1 MTTPECIEFSPME
14 NSVDDTICA
23 IATPVGEGGIG
34 IVRVSGAHAVDV
46 VAHVVRPR
54 NRQSLQQLESH
65 RLYLSDVLY
74 QESPSPPSSPLGS
87 PLPPESPLP
96 PGESLPRTRSG
107 GQGEGPA
114 SLSPRDREKGEG
126 PDQGEGSS
134 PLSPRERER
143 VRGRA
148 RVRGKGEGQA
158 SAIDEALVVIMRKP
172 HSYTGEDVVEIQTHG
187 GAWILQATCHGLIRH
202 GARLAQPGEFTK
214 RAFLNGRLDLTQ
226 AEAVLDT
233 IQATTS
239 RSLEAAQSLLRGSL
253 STEINTLRERLIR
266 VLAHV
271 EAGMDFAEEDI
282 TFIQAAEAQRALT
295 DTQRVV
301 EQLIASYEE
310 GRIIREGIKVAII
323 GRPNVGKSS
332 LLNALLKL
340 DRAIVS
346 DRPGT
351 TRDVIDESL
360 NVRGIPLRLLDT
372 AGLRPTRDTIEGEGI
387 RRTEDA
393 IAEADVLLI
402 VMDGAEGV
410 TNEDRAVFHMYG
422 SQRHVLVMNKMDL
435 PESRWFDGRKL
446 FSPLPPESPLHQEES
461 HGEGSFPLT
470 LGEGQGEGLD
480 QAQGEGPAS
489 LSPQNPLSPRER
501 ERVRGRTRVRGKGE
515 GPGFVKVSAKTGE
528 GLDHLTAA
536 IQSVCL
542 KEGLEATPSVL
553 VTRLRH
559 KASLEQAHRSIEE
572 AVHSLERKESGE
584 CVALDIRAAL
594 DALGEITGA
603 VSTEDILDRIFQDF
617 CIGK

>member
-1 MTTPECIEFSPME
+1 ME

-34 IVRVSGAHAVDV
+34 IIRVSGAQAVEV
-46 VAHVVRPR
+46 AAHVVRPR
-54 NRQSLQQLESH
+54 NRQPLHQLESH

-74 QESPSPPSSPLGS
+74 
-87 PLPPESPLP
+87 PESPLRQ
-96 PGESLPRTRSG
+96 GGSLPRTRSG
-107 GQGEGPA
+107 GKAEGP
-114 SLSPRDREKGEG
+114 S
-126 PDQGEGSS
+126 Q
-134 PLSPRERER
+134 
-143 VRGRA
+143 
-148 RVRGKGEGQA
+148 GEGQA
-158 SAIDEALVVIMRKP
+158 SAIDEALVVVMRKP
-172 HSYTGEDVVEIQTHG
+172 RSYTGEDVVEIQTHG

-239 RSLEAAQSLLRGSL
+239 RSLQAAQSLLRGSL
-253 STEINTLRERLIR
+253 SKEIETFRERLIR

-282 TFIQAAEAQRALT
+282 TFIQAAEVQQALT
-295 DTQRVV
+295 DTQRAV
-301 EQLIASYEE
+301 ERLITSYEE

-346 DRPGT
+346 DQPGT

-360 NVRGIPLRLLDT
+360 NIRGIPLRLLDT
-372 AGLRPTRDTIEGEGI
+372 AGLRRTQDTIEGEGI

-393 IAEADVLLI
+393 IAEADVLLL
-402 VMDGAEGV
+402 VLDGSVGV
-410 TNEDRAVFHMYG
+410 TDEDRDVFGTYC
-422 SQRHVLVMNKMDL
+422 SRKYLLVMNKMDL
-435 PESRWFDGRKL
+435 PESRSFDARSL
-446 FSPLPPESPLHQEES
+446 PLPP
-461 HGEGSFPLT
+461 GEG
-470 LGEGQGEGLD
+470 
-480 QAQGEGPAS
+480 
-489 LSPQNPLSPRER
+489 R
-501 ERVRGRTRVRGKGE
+501 GE
-515 GPGFVKVSAKTGE
+515 GPGEGPSQSEGKGTAFVKVSAKTGE
-528 GLDHLTAA
+528 GLDHLTEV

-542 KEGLEATPSVL
+542 KEGLEAAPSVL

-559 KASLEQAHRSIEE
+559 KASLEQTHRSIEE
-572 AVHSLERKESGE
+572 AMHSLERRESGE

>member
-1 MTTPECIEFSPME
+1 ME
-14 NSVDDTICA
+14 HSVHDTICA

-34 IVRVSGAHAVDV
+34 IVRISGAHAVDIA
-46 VAHVVRPR
+46 AHVVCPR
-54 NRQSLQQLESH
+54 NKQPLQQLESH

-74 QESPSPPSSPLGS
+74 
-87 PLPPESPLP
+87 PESPLKP
-96 PGESLPRTRSG
+96 PLPLGEGRGEGP

-114 SLSPRDREKGEG
+114 SLP
-126 PDQGEGSS
+126 PQN

-143 VRGRA
+143 ER
-148 RVRGKGEGQA
+148 GQA
-158 SAIDEALVVIMRKP
+158 EDHAQAIDEALVVIMRKP
-172 HSYTGEDVVEIQTHG
+172 RSYTGEDVVEIQTHG
-187 GAWILQATCHGLIRH
+187 GAWILQATCHGLIQH

-239 RSLEAAQSLLRGSL
+239 RSLDAAQSLLRGSL
-253 STEINTLRERLIR
+253 SKEVDALRERLIR

-282 TFIQAAEAQRALT
+282 TFIQAAEVQQALT
-295 DTQRVV
+295 DTQQAV
-301 EQLIASYEE
+301 ERLIKSYEE
-310 GRIIREGIKVAII
+310 GRLIREGIKVAII

-346 DRPGT
+346 DQPGT

-372 AGLRPTRDTIEGEGI
+372 AGLRQTQDTIEGEGI

-393 IAEADVLLI
+393 IAEADVLLL
-402 VMDGAEGV
+402 VLDGAEGV
-410 TNEDRAVFHMYG
+410 TDEDRAVFETYG
-422 SQRHVLVMNKMDL
+422 SRRHLLVMNKMDL
-435 PESRWFDGRKL
+435 PESRSFDAGFLK
-446 FSPLPPESPLHQEES
+446 SPLP
-461 HGEGSFPLT
+461 
-470 LGEGQGEGLD
+470 LGEGQGEGPD
-480 QAQGEGPAS
+480 P
-489 LSPQNPLSPRER
+489 LSPQNPLSSRER
-501 ERVRGRTRVRGKGE
+501 ARVRGPGKSPSQGKE
-515 GPGFVKVSAKTGE
+515 EAPRLVKVSAKTGQ
-528 GLDHLTAA
+528 GLDHLTSL

-542 KEGLEATPSVL
+542 REGLEATPSVL

-572 AVHSLERKESGE
+572 AMRSLERKESGE

>member
-1 MTTPECIEFSPME
+1 MDTPL
-14 NSVDDTICA
+14 DDTICA

-34 IVRVSGAHAVDV
+34 IVRISGPHAVEIA
-46 VAHVVRPR
+46 AHVVRPR
-54 NRQSLQQLESH
+54 NQKPLQQLESH

-74 QESPSPPSSPLGS
+74 PADSVGPP
-87 PLPPESPLP
+87 
-96 PGESLPRTRSG
+96 
-107 GQGEGPA
+107 
-114 SLSPRDREKGEG
+114 SLSPRWE
-126 PDQGEGSS
+126 
-134 PLSPRERER
+134 
-143 VRGRA
+143 RA
-148 RVRGKGEGQA
+148 RVRGKDEAQVP
-158 SAIDEALVVIMRKP
+158 AIDEALVVIMRKP
-172 HSYTGEDVVEIQTHG
+172 QSYTGEDVVEIQTHG

-214 RAFLNGRLDLTQ
+214 RAFLNGRLDLAQ

-239 RSLEAAQSLLRGSL
+239 RSLQAAQSLLRGSL
-253 STEINTLRERLIR
+253 SKEVDALRERLIR

-271 EAGMDFAEEDI
+271 EAGMDFADEDI
-282 TFIQAAEAQRALT
+282 TFIQAAEVQQALT
-295 DTQRVV
+295 DTQRAV

-310 GRIIREGIKVAII
+310 GRLIREGIKVAII

-346 DRPGT
+346 DQPGT
-351 TRDVIDESL
+351 TRDVIDESM

-372 AGLRPTRDTIEGEGI
+372 AGLRQTQDSIEGEGI

-393 IAEADVLLI
+393 IAEADVLLL
-402 VMDGAEGV
+402 VLDGADGI
-410 TNEDRAVFHMYG
+410 TDEDRAVFETYG
-422 SQRHVLVMNKMDL
+422 FRRHLLVMNKMDL
-435 PESRWFDGRKL
+435 PESQA
-446 FSPLPPESPLHQEES
+446 FSPLP
-461 HGEGSFPLT
+461 
-470 LGEGQGEGLD
+470 LGEG
-480 QAQGEGPAS
+480 QGEGPAS
-489 LSPQNPLSPRER
+489 LSPQNPLSPSWER
-501 ERVRGRTRVRGKGE
+501 ARVRGKRGE
-515 GPGFVKVSAKTGE
+515 GPSQVASEGPEFVKVSAKTGE
-528 GLDHLTAA
+528 GLDHLTTV

-559 KASLEQAHRSIEE
+559 KASLDQAHSSLQE
-572 AVHSLERKESGE
+572 ALRSLERKESGE

>member
-1 MTTPECIEFSPME
+1 ME

-34 IVRVSGAHAVDV
+34 IVRISGAHAIDIA
-46 VAHVVRPR
+46 AHVVRPR
-54 NRQSLQQLESH
+54 NQQPLQRLESH

-74 QESPSPPSSPLGS
+74 PESS
-87 PLPPESPLP
+87 LPPRES
-96 PGESLPRTRSG
+96 
-107 GQGEGPA
+107 QGEGPA
-114 SLSPRDREKGEG
+114 SLSP
-126 PDQGEGSS
+126 
-134 PLSPRERER
+134 PRE
-143 VRGRA
+143 RA
-148 RVRGKGEGQA
+148 RVRGKAESQA
-158 SAIDEALVVIMRKP
+158 SPIDEALVVIMRKP
-172 HSYTGEDVVEIQTHG
+172 RSYTGEDVVEIQTHG

-239 RSLEAAQSLLRGSL
+239 RSLQAAQSLLRGSL
-253 STEINTLRERLIR
+253 SKEVDALRERLIR

-282 TFIQAAEAQRALT
+282 TFIQAAEVQQALT

-310 GRIIREGIKVAII
+310 GRLIREGIKVAII

-346 DRPGT
+346 DQPGT

-372 AGLRPTRDTIEGEGI
+372 AGLRQTQDTVEGEGI

-393 IAEADVLLI
+393 IAEADVLLL
-402 VMDGAEGV
+402 VLDGAEGV
-410 TNEDRAVFHMYG
+410 TDEDRAVFETYG
-422 SQRHVLVMNKMDL
+422 SQRHLLVMNKMDL
-435 PESRWFDGRKL
+435 PESQSFDMRSL
-446 FSPLPPESPLHQEES
+446 PLPKE
-461 HGEGSFPLT
+461 FPLPT
-470 LGEGQGEGLD
+470 VGEGQGEG
-480 QAQGEGPAS
+480 AQ
-489 LSPQNPLSPRER
+489 
-501 ERVRGRTRVRGKGE
+501 

-528 GLDHLTAA
+528 GLDHLTTV

-572 AVHSLERKESGE
+572 AMRSLERKESGE

-603 VSTEDILDRIFQDF
+603 ISTEDILDRIFQDF

>member
-1 MTTPECIEFSPME
+1 ME

-34 IVRVSGAHAVDV
+34 IVRISGARAVEIA
-46 VAHVVRPR
+46 AHVVRPR
-54 NRQSLQQLESH
+54 NPQPLQQLESH
-65 RLYLSDVLY
+65 CLYLSDVLY
-74 QESPSPPSSPLGS
+74 PT
-87 PLPPESPLP
+87 SPLP
-96 PGESLPRTRSG
+96 PGE
-107 GQGEGPA
+107 GQGEGP
-114 SLSPRDREKGEG
+114 S
-126 PDQGEGSS
+126 QGEG
-134 PLSPRERER
+134 
-143 VRGRA
+143 
-148 RVRGKGEGQA
+148 QT

-172 HSYTGEDVVEIQTHG
+172 RSYTGEDVVEIQTHG

-202 GARLAQPGEFTK
+202 GARMAQPGEFTK

-239 RSLEAAQSLLRGSL
+239 RSLQAAQSLLRGAL
-253 STEINTLRERLIR
+253 SKEVDALRERLIR

-282 TFIQAAEAQRALT
+282 TFIQAAEVQQALT
-295 DTQRVV
+295 DTQRAV

-310 GRIIREGIKVAII
+310 GRLIREGIKVAII

-346 DRPGT
+346 DQPGT
-351 TRDVIDESL
+351 TRDVIDESM

-372 AGLRPTRDTIEGEGI
+372 AGLRQTQDSIEGKGI

-393 IAEADVLLI
+393 IAEADALLL

-410 TNEDRAVFHMYG
+410 TDEDRAVFETYG
-422 SQRHVLVMNKMDL
+422 SRRHLLVMNKMDL
-435 PESRWFDGRKL
+435 PESRTFDER
-446 FSPLPPESPLHQEES
+446 PLLEGEETS
-461 HGEGSFPLT
+461 
-470 LGEGQGEGLD
+470 
-480 QAQGEGPAS
+480 
-489 LSPQNPLSPRER
+489 
-501 ERVRGRTRVRGKGE
+501 
-515 GPGFVKVSAKTGE
+515 FVKVSAKTGE
-528 GLDHLTAA
+528 GLEDLTTV

-559 KASLEQAHRSIEE
+559 KASLEHAHRSLEE
-572 AVHSLERKESGE
+572 AMRSLERKESGE

>member
-1 MTTPECIEFSPME
+1 ME
-14 NSVDDTICA
+14 NSIDDTICA

-46 VAHVVRPR
+46 AAHVVRPR
-54 NRQSLQQLESH
+54 DGQPLQQLESH

-74 QESPSPPSSPLGS
+74 PETPNSS
-87 PLPPESPLP
+87 
-96 PGESLPRTRSG
+96 
-107 GQGEGPA
+107 
-114 SLSPRDREKGEG
+114 SLSPGRERACPEPVEGARVREKGEG
-126 PDQGEGSS
+126 PGQGEK
-134 PLSPRERER
+134 
-143 VRGRA
+143 RGP
-148 RVRGKGEGQA
+148 
-158 SAIDEALVVIMRKP
+158 AIDEALVVIMRKP
-172 HSYTGEDVVEIQTHG
+172 RSYTGEDVVEIQTHG
-187 GAWILQATCHGLIRH
+187 GTWILQATCHSLIRH
-202 GARLAQPGEFTK
+202 GARLALPGEFTK

-239 RSLEAAQSLLRGSL
+239 RSLHAAQSLLRGSL
-253 STEINTLRERLIR
+253 SKEVDALRERLIR

-282 TFIQAAEAQRALT
+282 TFIQAAEVQQALT

-301 EQLIASYEE
+301 ERLIASYEE

-346 DRPGT
+346 DQPGT

-372 AGLRPTRDTIEGEGI
+372 AGLRPTQDRIEGEGI
-387 RRTEDA
+387 RRTEVA
-393 IAEADVLLI
+393 IAEADVLLL
-402 VMDGAEGV
+402 VLDGAEGI
-410 TNEDRAVFHMYG
+410 TGEDRAVFETYG
-422 SQRHVLVMNKMDL
+422 SQRHLLVMNKTDL
-435 PESRWFDGRKL
+435 PESQT
-446 FSPLPPESPLHQEES
+446 FSSLP
-461 HGEGSFPLT
+461 
-470 LGEGQGEGLD
+470 LGEVQGEGE
-480 QAQGEGPAS
+480 GEGPA
-489 LSPQNPLSPRER
+489 
-501 ERVRGRTRVRGKGE
+501 
-515 GPGFVKVSAKTGE
+515 FVKVSAKTGE
-528 GLDHLTAA
+528 GLDHLTSV

-559 KASLEQAHRSIEE
+559 KVSLEQTHRSIEE
-572 AVHSLERKESGE
+572 ALRSLERKESGE

-603 VSTEDILDRIFQDF
+603 VSTEDILERIFQDF

>member
-1 MTTPECIEFSPME
+1 MG
-14 NSVDDTICA
+14 NSIDDTICA

-34 IVRVSGAHAVDV
+34 IVRISGAHAVDIA
-46 VAHVVRPR
+46 AHVVRPR
-54 NRQSLQQLESH
+54 NQQPLQQLESH

-74 QESPSPPSSPLGS
+74 
-87 PLPPESPLP
+87 PESPLP
-96 PGESLPRTRSG
+96 PGE
-107 GQGEGPA
+107 GQGEGP
-114 SLSPRDREKGEG
+114 
-126 PDQGEGSS
+126 
-134 PLSPRERER
+134 
-143 VRGRA
+143 
-148 RVRGKGEGQA
+148 
-158 SAIDEALVVIMRKP
+158 AIDEALVVIMRKP
-172 HSYTGEDVVEIQTHG
+172 RSYTGEDVVEIQTHG
-187 GAWILQATCHGLIRH
+187 GARILQATCHGLIQR
-202 GARLAQPGEFTK
+202 GARMAQPGEFTK

-239 RSLEAAQSLLRGSL
+239 RSLQAAQSLLRGSL
-253 STEINTLRERLIR
+253 SKEVDALREKLIR

-271 EAGMDFAEEDI
+271 EAGMDFVEEDI
-282 TFIQAAEAQRALT
+282 TFIQAAEVQQALT
-295 DTQRVV
+295 DTRLAV

-310 GRIIREGIKVAII
+310 GRLIREGIKVAII

-346 DRPGT
+346 DHPGT

-372 AGLRPTRDTIEGEGI
+372 AGLRRTRDTIENEGI

-393 IAEADVLLI
+393 IAEADVLLL
-402 VMDGAEGV
+402 VLDGAGGI
-410 TNEDRAVFHMYG
+410 TDEDRAVCETYG
-422 SQRHVLVMNKMDL
+422 SRRHLLVMNKMDL
-435 PESRWFDGRKL
+435 PESQTFDANQLHEGAG
-446 FSPLPPESPLHQEES
+446 PE
-461 HGEGSFPLT
+461 
-470 LGEGQGEGLD
+470 
-480 QAQGEGPAS
+480 
-489 LSPQNPLSPRER
+489 
-501 ERVRGRTRVRGKGE
+501 
-515 GPGFVKVSAKTGE
+515 FVKVSAKTGE
-528 GLDHLTAA
+528 GLDHLTSV

-559 KASLEQAHRSIEE
+559 KASLEHAHRSVEE
-572 AVHSLERKESGE
+572 AMRSLERKESGE

-594 DALGEITGA
+594 DALGEITGT

>member
-1 MTTPECIEFSPME
+1 M
-14 NSVDDTICA
+14 
-23 IATPVGEGGIG
+23 GEGGIG
-34 IVRVSGAHAVDV
+34 IVRISGAHAVEIA
-46 VAHVVRPR
+46 AHVIRPR
-54 NRQSLQQLESH
+54 NQQPLQHLESY

-74 QESPSPPSSPLGS
+74 PKSPPESSLKP
-87 PLPPESPLP
+87 PLPPN
-96 PGESLPRTRSG
+96 
-107 GQGEGPA
+107 
-114 SLSPRDREKGEG
+114 
-126 PDQGEGSS
+126 
-134 PLSPRERER
+134 PLSLWE
-143 VRGRA
+143 RA
-148 RVRGKGEGQA
+148 RVRGKGKSPLPLGEGQGEGH
-158 SAIDEALVVIMRKP
+158 IDEALVVIMRKP
-172 HSYTGEDVVEIQTHG
+172 RSYTGEDVVEIQTHG
-187 GAWILQATCHGLIRH
+187 GAWILQATCHGLIQH

-239 RSLEAAQSLLRGSL
+239 RSLQAAQSLLRGSL
-253 STEINTLRERLIR
+253 STEIDTLRERLIQ

-282 TFIQAAEAQRALT
+282 TFIQASEVQQALT

-310 GRIIREGIKVAII
+310 GRLIREGIKVAII

-346 DRPGT
+346 DQPGT

-372 AGLRPTRDTIEGEGI
+372 AGLRPTQDRIEGEGI

-393 IAEADVLLI
+393 IAEADVLLL
-402 VMDGAEGV
+402 VLDGAEGI
-410 TNEDRAVFHMYG
+410 TEEDRAVYETYG
-422 SQRHVLVMNKMDL
+422 SRRHLLVMNKMDL
-435 PESRWFDGRKL
+435 PESRT
-446 FSPLPPESPLHQEES
+446 FSPLPP
-461 HGEGSFPLT
+461 
-470 LGEGQGEGLD
+470 GEGQGEG
-480 QAQGEGPAS
+480 EVP
-489 LSPQNPLSPRER
+489 E
-501 ERVRGRTRVRGKGE
+501 
-515 GPGFVKVSAKTGE
+515 FVKVSAKTGE
-528 GLDHLTAA
+528 GLDHLTSV
-536 IQSVCL
+536 IQSICL

-559 KASLEQAHRSIEE
+559 KTILEQAHRSLQE
-572 AVHSLERKESGE
+572 AMRSLERKESGE

-603 VSTEDILDRIFQDF
+603 VSTEDILERIFQDF

>member
-1 MTTPECIEFSPME
+1 ME

-34 IVRVSGAHAVDV
+34 IVRISGARAVDIA
-46 VAHVVRPR
+46 AHVVRPR
-54 NRQSLQQLESH
+54 NQQPLQQLESH

-74 QESPSPPSSPLGS
+74 PESS
-87 PLPPESPLP
+87 LPPRES
-96 PGESLPRTRSG
+96 R
-107 GQGEGPA
+107 GEG
-114 SLSPRDREKGEG
+114 L
-126 PDQGEGSS
+126 
-134 PLSPRERER
+134 
-143 VRGRA
+143 
-148 RVRGKGEGQA
+148 
-158 SAIDEALVVIMRKP
+158 IDEALVVIMRKP
-172 HSYTGEDVVEIQTHG
+172 RSYTGEDVVEIQTHG

-202 GARLAQPGEFTK
+202 GARMAQPGEFTK

-239 RSLEAAQSLLRGSL
+239 RSLQAAQSLLRGSL
-253 STEINTLRERLIR
+253 SKEVDALRERLIR

-282 TFIQAAEAQRALT
+282 TFIQAAEVQQALT
-295 DTQRVV
+295 DTQRAVA
-301 EQLIASYEE
+301 QLIASYEE
-310 GRIIREGIKVAII
+310 GRIVREGIKLAII

-346 DRPGT
+346 DQPGT

-372 AGLRPTRDTIEGEGI
+372 AGLRETQDTIEGEGI

-393 IAEADVLLI
+393 IAEADVLLL
-402 VMDGAEGV
+402 VLDGAEGV
-410 TNEDRAVFHMYG
+410 TDEDRAVFETYG
-422 SQRHVLVMNKMDL
+422 SRRHLLVMNKMDL
-435 PESRWFDGRKL
+435 PQSRSFDATQL
-446 FSPLPPESPLHQEES
+446 LE
-461 HGEGSFPLT
+461 
-470 LGEGQGEGLD
+470 
-480 QAQGEGPAS
+480 GEGP
-489 LSPQNPLSPRER
+489 E
-501 ERVRGRTRVRGKGE
+501 
-515 GPGFVKVSAKTGE
+515 FVKVSAKTGE
-528 GLDHLTAA
+528 GLDHLTSV

-542 KEGLEATPSVL
+542 KEGLEAAPSVL

-559 KASLEQAHRSIEE
+559 KASLEQAHRSLEE
-572 AVHSLERKESGE
+572 AMRSLERKESGE

>member
-1 MTTPECIEFSPME
+1 MG

-34 IVRVSGAHAVDV
+34 IVRVSGAHAIEVA
-46 VAHVVRPR
+46 AHVVRPR
-54 NRQSLQQLESH
+54 NGQPLQHLENY
-65 RLYLSDVLY
+65 RLYLSDVLD
-74 QESPSPPSSPLGS
+74 PGS
-87 PLPPESPLP
+87 PLPA
-96 PGESLPRTRSG
+96 GES
-107 GQGEGPA
+107 Q
-114 SLSPRDREKGEG
+114 
-126 PDQGEGSS
+126 
-134 PLSPRERER
+134 
-143 VRGRA
+143 
-148 RVRGKGEGQA
+148 GEGQA

-239 RSLEAAQSLLRGSL
+239 RSLQAAQSLLRGSL
-253 STEINTLRERLIR
+253 SKEVEALRERLIR

-282 TFIQAAEAQRALT
+282 TFIQAAEVQQALT

-346 DRPGT
+346 DQPGT

-372 AGLRPTRDTIEGEGI
+372 AGLRRTRDTIEGEGI

-393 IAEADVLLI
+393 IAEADVLLL
-402 VMDGAEGV
+402 VFDGAEGI
-410 TNEDRAVFHMYG
+410 TDDDRAVFETYG
-422 SQRHVLVMNKMDL
+422 SRRHLLVMNKMDL
-435 PESRWFDGRKL
+435 PESQSFDATQLLEGAG
-446 FSPLPPESPLHQEES
+446 PE
-461 HGEGSFPLT
+461 
-470 LGEGQGEGLD
+470 
-480 QAQGEGPAS
+480 
-489 LSPQNPLSPRER
+489 
-501 ERVRGRTRVRGKGE
+501 
-515 GPGFVKVSAKTGE
+515 FVKVSAKTGE
-528 GLDHLTAA
+528 GLDHLTSV

-559 KASLEQAHRSIEE
+559 KASLEQAHGSLEE
-572 AVHSLERKESGE
+572 AMRSLERKESGE

>member
-1 MTTPECIEFSPME
+1 METP
-14 NSVDDTICA
+14 VDDTICA

-34 IVRVSGAHAVDV
+34 IVRISGAHAVDIA
-46 VAHVVRPR
+46 AHVVRPR
-54 NRQSLQQLESH
+54 NQQPLQHLESH
-65 RLYLSDVLY
+65 HLYLSDVLY
-74 QESPSPPSSPLGS
+74 PKSPLKP
-87 PLPPESPLP
+87 PLPL
-96 PGESLPRTRSG
+96 GEGR
-107 GQGEGPA
+107 GEGP
-114 SLSPRDREKGEG
+114 
-126 PDQGEGSS
+126 
-134 PLSPRERER
+134 
-143 VRGRA
+143 
-148 RVRGKGEGQA
+148 
-158 SAIDEALVVIMRKP
+158 IDEALVVIMRKP
-172 HSYTGEDVVEIQTHG
+172 RSYTGEDVVEIQTHG

-202 GARLAQPGEFTK
+202 GARMAQPGEFTK

-239 RSLEAAQSLLRGSL
+239 RSLQAAQSLLRGSL
-253 STEINTLRERLIR
+253 SKEIEALRERLIR

-282 TFIQAAEAQRALT
+282 TFIQAAEVQQALT
-295 DTQRVV
+295 DTQRAV

-346 DRPGT
+346 DQPGT
-351 TRDVIDESL
+351 TRDVIDESM

-372 AGLRPTRDTIEGEGI
+372 AGLRQTQDSIEGEGI

-393 IAEADVLLI
+393 IAEADVLLL
-402 VMDGAEGV
+402 VLDGADGV
-410 TNEDRAVFHMYG
+410 TNEDRAVFKTY
-422 SQRHVLVMNKMDL
+422 SPRRHLLVMNKMDL
-435 PESRWFDGRKL
+435 PESRSFDARSL
-446 FSPLPPESPLHQEES
+446 PLPPV
-461 HGEGSFPLT
+461 
-470 LGEGQGEGLD
+470 GEGQGEGAFC
-480 QAQGEGPAS
+480 QSEGP
-489 LSPQNPLSPRER
+489 LCKPWER
-501 ERVRGRTRVRGKGE
+501 ACPELVEGARVRGKKGE
-515 GPGFVKVSAKTGE
+515 GTGPEFVKVSAKTGE
-528 GLDHLTAA
+528 GLDQLTAV

-542 KEGLEATPSVL
+542 KKGLEATPSVL

-559 KASLEQAHRSIEE
+559 KASLDQAHSFLQE
-572 AVHSLERKESGE
+572 AMRSLERKESGE

-603 VSTEDILDRIFQDF
+603 ISTEDILDRIFQDF

>member
-1 MTTPECIEFSPME
+1 MG

-34 IVRVSGAHAVDV
+34 IVRISGTHAVEIA
-46 VAHVVRPR
+46 AHIVRPR
-54 NRQSLQQLESH
+54 NQQPLQQLQSH

-74 QESPSPPSSPLGS
+74 PQD
-87 PLPPESPLP
+87 
-96 PGESLPRTRSG
+96 
-107 GQGEGPA
+107 A
-114 SLSPRDREKGEG
+114 SRPV
-126 PDQGEGSS
+126 
-134 PLSPRERER
+134 PLSPPRE
-143 VRGRA
+143 RA
-148 RVRGKGEGQA
+148 RVRGKSEGPSQGESQDT
-158 SAIDEALVVIMRKP
+158 AIDEALVVIMRKP
-172 HSYTGEDVVEIQTHG
+172 RSYTGEDVVEIQTHG

-202 GARLAQPGEFTK
+202 GARMAQPGEFTK

-239 RSLEAAQSLLRGSL
+239 RSLQAAQSLLRGSL
-253 STEINTLRERLIR
+253 SKEVDALRERLIR

-282 TFIQAAEAQRALT
+282 TFIQAAEVQQALT
-295 DTQRVV
+295 DTQRAV

-310 GRIIREGIKVAII
+310 GRLIREGIKVAII

-346 DRPGT
+346 DQPGT
-351 TRDVIDESL
+351 TRDVIDESMNL
-360 NVRGIPLRLLDT
+360 RGIPLRLLDT
-372 AGLRPTRDTIEGEGI
+372 AGLRQTQDTIEGEGI

-393 IAEADVLLI
+393 IAEADILLLVL
-402 VMDGAEGV
+402 DGAEGI
-410 TNEDRAVFHMYG
+410 TDEDRAVFQAYG
-422 SQRHVLVMNKMDL
+422 SQRHLLVINKTDL
-435 PESRWFDGRKL
+435 PESRSFDARSLPLSSK
-446 FSPLPPESPLHQEES
+446 SPLPPGEGK
-461 HGEGSFPLT
+461 GEGS
-470 LGEGQGEGLD
+470 QGE
-480 QAQGEGPAS
+480 APPS
-489 LSPQNPLSPRER
+489 LPPQNPLSLWER
-501 ERVRGRTRVRGKGE
+501 ARVRGQGEDPTQGE
-515 GPGFVKVSAKTGE
+515 GDGARFVKVSAKTGE
-528 GLDHLTAA
+528 GLEQLT
-536 IQSVCL
+536 SVIHSACL

-559 KASLEQAHRSIEE
+559 KASLEQAHRSLEE
-572 AVHSLERKESGE
+572 ATRSLERKESGE

-603 VSTEDILDRIFQDF
+603 VSTEDILDRIFRDF

>member
-1 MTTPECIEFSPME
+1 ME

-34 IVRVSGAHAVDV
+34 IVRISGARAVEIA
-46 VAHVVRPR
+46 AHVVRPR
-54 NRQSLQQLESH
+54 NQQPLQQLESH
-65 RLYLSDVLY
+65 HLYLSDVLY
-74 QESPSPPSSPLGS
+74 PKS
-87 PLPPESPLP
+87 PLPPVES
-96 PGESLPRTRSG
+96 
-107 GQGEGPA
+107 Q
-114 SLSPRDREKGEG
+114 
-126 PDQGEGSS
+126 
-134 PLSPRERER
+134 
-143 VRGRA
+143 
-148 RVRGKGEGQA
+148 GEGQA

-172 HSYTGEDVVEIQTHG
+172 RSYTGEDVVEIQTHG

-202 GARLAQPGEFTK
+202 GARMAQPGEFTK

-239 RSLEAAQSLLRGSL
+239 RSLQAAQSLLRGSL
-253 STEINTLRERLIR
+253 SKEVDALRERLIR

-282 TFIQAAEAQRALT
+282 TFIQAAEVQQALT
-295 DTQRVV
+295 DTQRAV

-310 GRIIREGIKVAII
+310 GRLVREGIKVAII

-346 DRPGT
+346 DQPGT
-351 TRDVIDESL
+351 TRDVIDESM

-372 AGLRPTRDTIEGEGI
+372 AGLRQTQDSIEEEGI

-393 IAEADVLLI
+393 IAEADVLLL

-410 TNEDRAVFHMYG
+410 TDEDRTVFETYG
-422 SQRHVLVMNKMDL
+422 SRRHLLVINKMDL
-435 PESRWFDGRKL
+435 PESQAL
-446 FSPLPPESPLHQEES
+446 SPLP
-461 HGEGSFPLT
+461 
-470 LGEGQGEGLD
+470 LGE
-480 QAQGEGPAS
+480 
-489 LSPQNPLSPRER
+489 
-501 ERVRGRTRVRGKGE
+501 GKGE

-528 GLDHLTAA
+528 GLDHLTSV

-559 KASLEQAHRSIEE
+559 KASLEQAHRSLEE
-572 AVHSLERKESGE
+572 AMRSLERKESGE

-603 VSTEDILDRIFQDF
+603 VSTEDILDRIFHDF

>member
-1 MTTPECIEFSPME
+1 MNTP
-14 NSVDDTICA
+14 VDDTICA

-34 IVRVSGAHAVDV
+34 IVRISGAHAVDIA
-46 VAHVVRPR
+46 AHVVRPR
-54 NRQSLQQLESH
+54 NQQPLHQLESH

-74 QESPSPPSSPLGS
+74 
-87 PLPPESPLP
+87 PESPN
-96 PGESLPRTRSG
+96 SS
-107 GQGEGPA
+107 
-114 SLSPRDREKGEG
+114 SLSPLRE
-126 PDQGEGSS
+126 
-134 PLSPRERER
+134 
-143 VRGRA
+143 RA
-148 RVRGKGEGQA
+148 RVRGKGDDPAQDEEQS

-202 GARLAQPGEFTK
+202 GARMAQPGEFTK

-239 RSLEAAQSLLRGSL
+239 RSLQVAQSLLRGSL
-253 STEINTLRERLIR
+253 SKEVDALRERLIR

-282 TFIQAAEAQRALT
+282 AFIQAAEVQQALT
-295 DTQRVV
+295 DTQRAV

-346 DRPGT
+346 DQPGT
-351 TRDVIDESL
+351 TRDVIDESM

-372 AGLRPTRDTIEGEGI
+372 AGLRPTQDRIEGEGI

-393 IAEADVLLI
+393 IAEADVLLL
-402 VMDGAEGV
+402 VLDGAEGI
-410 TNEDRAVFHMYG
+410 TDEDRAVFETYG
-422 SQRHVLVMNKMDL
+422 SRKHLLVMNKMDL
-435 PESRWFDGRKL
+435 PESQS
-446 FSPLPPESPLHQEES
+446 FSLLLLKEI
-461 HGEGSFPLT
+461 
-470 LGEGQGEGLD
+470 QGER
-480 QAQGEGPAS
+480 EGRAY
-489 LSPQNPLSPRER
+489 
-501 ERVRGRTRVRGKGE
+501 
-515 GPGFVKVSAKTGE
+515 VKVSAKTGE
-528 GLDHLTAA
+528 GLDHLTSV

-559 KASLEQAHRSIEE
+559 KASLEQAHRSVEE
-572 AVHSLERKESGE
+572 AMRSLERKESGE

>member
-1 MTTPECIEFSPME
+1 ME

-34 IVRVSGAHAVDV
+34 IVRISGAHAVDI

-54 NRQSLQQLESH
+54 NQQPLQQLESH
-65 RLYLSDVLY
+65 RLYLSDVL
-74 QESPSPPSSPLGS
+74 SLS
-87 PLPPESPLP
+87 PESLLP
-96 PGESLPRTRSG
+96 PGEG
-107 GQGEGPA
+107 
-114 SLSPRDREKGEG
+114 KGEG
-126 PDQGEGSS
+126 P
-134 PLSPRERER
+134 
-143 VRGRA
+143 
-148 RVRGKGEGQA
+148 
-158 SAIDEALVVIMRKP
+158 AIDEALVVIMRKP

-202 GARLAQPGEFTK
+202 GARMAQPGEFTK

-239 RSLEAAQSLLRGSL
+239 RSLQAAQSLLRGSL
-253 STEINTLRERLIR
+253 SKEVESLRERLIR

-282 TFIQAAEAQRALT
+282 TFIQAAEVQQALT
-295 DTQRVV
+295 DTQRAVD
-301 EQLIASYEE
+301 QLIASYEE

-346 DRPGT
+346 DQPGT

-360 NVRGIPLRLLDT
+360 NIRGIPLRLLDT
-372 AGLRPTRDTIEGEGI
+372 AGLRATQDRIEGEGI

-393 IAEADVLLI
+393 IAEADVLLL
-402 VMDGAEGV
+402 VLDGAEEI
-410 TNEDRAVFHMYG
+410 TDEDRAVFETYG
-422 SQRHVLVMNKMDL
+422 SRKHLLVMNKMDL
-435 PESRWFDGRKL
+435 PESKSFDARSLPLPTK
-446 FSPLPPESPLHQEES
+446 SPLP
-461 HGEGSFPLT
+461 
-470 LGEGQGEGLD
+470 LGEG
-480 QAQGEGPAS
+480 QGEGPAS
-489 LSPQNPLSPRER
+489 LSPSWER
-501 ERVRGRTRVRGKGE
+501 ARVRGKGE
-515 GPGFVKVSAKTGE
+515 GPSPSEEEAPTFVKVSAKTGE
-528 GLDHLTAA
+528 GLDHLTSV

-559 KASLEQAHRSIEE
+559 KASLEQVHRSLEE
-572 AVHSLERKESGE
+572 AMRSLERKESGE
-584 CVALDIRAAL
+584 CVALDIRAAH

>member
-1 MTTPECIEFSPME
+1 METP
-14 NSVDDTICA
+14 VDDTICA

-34 IVRVSGAHAVDV
+34 IVRISGAHAVDIA
-46 VAHVVRPR
+46 AHVVRPR
-54 NRQSLQQLESH
+54 NQQPLQHLESY

-74 QESPSPPSSPLGS
+74 PKS
-87 PLPPESPLP
+87 PPESPLP
-96 PGESLPRTRSG
+96 PGE
-107 GQGEGPA
+107 GQGEGH
-114 SLSPRDREKGEG
+114 
-126 PDQGEGSS
+126 
-134 PLSPRERER
+134 
-143 VRGRA
+143 
-148 RVRGKGEGQA
+148 
-158 SAIDEALVVIMRKP
+158 IDEALVVIMRKP

-187 GAWILQATCHGLIRH
+187 GGWILQATCHGLIQH

-239 RSLEAAQSLLRGSL
+239 RSLQAAQSLLRGSL
-253 STEINTLRERLIR
+253 SKEVDTLRERLIR

-282 TFIQAAEAQRALT
+282 TFIQASEVQQALT

-310 GRIIREGIKVAII
+310 GRLIREGIKVAII

-346 DRPGT
+346 DQPGT

-372 AGLRPTRDTIEGEGI
+372 AGLRPTQDRIEGEGI

-393 IAEADVLLI
+393 IAEADVLLL
-402 VMDGAEGV
+402 VLDGAEGI
-410 TNEDRAVFHMYG
+410 TEEDRAVYETYG
-422 SQRHVLVMNKMDL
+422 SRRHLLVMNKMDL
-435 PESRWFDGRKL
+435 PESRT
-446 FSPLPPESPLHQEES
+446 FSPLP
-461 HGEGSFPLT
+461 
-470 LGEGQGEGLD
+470 LGEGQGEGSFPLPPGEG
-480 QAQGEGPAS
+480 QGEGPTS
-489 LSPQNPLSPRER
+489 LSPWWER
-501 ERVRGRTRVRGKGE
+501 ARVRGKDEGE
-515 GPGFVKVSAKTGE
+515 VPEFVKVSAKTGE
-528 GLDHLTAA
+528 GLDHLTSV
-536 IQSVCL
+536 IQSICL

-559 KASLEQAHRSIEE
+559 KTILEQAHRSLEE
-572 AVHSLERKESGE
+572 AMRSLERKESGE

-603 VSTEDILDRIFQDF
+603 VSTEDILERIFQDF

>member
-1 MTTPECIEFSPME
+1 MG

-34 IVRVSGAHAVDV
+34 IVRISGAHAVDIA
-46 VAHVVRPR
+46 AHVVRPR
-54 NRQSLQQLESH
+54 NQQPLQQLESH
-65 RLYLSDVLY
+65 RLYLSDVL
-74 QESPSPPSSPLGS
+74 S
-87 PLPPESPLP
+87 PESPLP
-96 PGESLPRTRSG
+96 PGE
-107 GQGEGPA
+107 GQGEGP
-114 SLSPRDREKGEG
+114 
-126 PDQGEGSS
+126 
-134 PLSPRERER
+134 
-143 VRGRA
+143 
-148 RVRGKGEGQA
+148 
-158 SAIDEALVVIMRKP
+158 AIDEALVVVMRKP

-202 GARLAQPGEFTK
+202 GGRMAQPGEFTK

-239 RSLEAAQSLLRGSL
+239 RSLQAAQSLLRGSL
-253 STEINTLRERLIR
+253 SKEVDALRERLIR

-282 TFIQAAEAQRALT
+282 TFIQAAEVHQALT
-295 DTQRVV
+295 DTQRAVD
-301 EQLIASYEE
+301 QLIASYEE

-346 DRPGT
+346 DQPGT
-351 TRDVIDESL
+351 TRDVIDESM

-372 AGLRPTRDTIEGEGI
+372 AGLRQTQDRIEGEGI

-393 IAEADVLLI
+393 IAEADVLLL
-402 VMDGAEGV
+402 VLDGAEGI
-410 TNEDRAVFHMYG
+410 TDEDRAVFETYG
-422 SQRHVLVMNKMDL
+422 SQRHLLVMNKMDL
-435 PESRWFDGRKL
+435 PESQT
-446 FSPLPPESPLHQEES
+446 FSPLP
-461 HGEGSFPLT
+461 
-470 LGEGQGEGLD
+470 LGEV
-480 QAQGEGPAS
+480 QGEGPAS
-489 LSPQNPLSPRER
+489 LSPSWEKA
-501 ERVRGRTRVRGKGE
+501 RVRGKGE
-515 GPGFVKVSAKTGE
+515 GEAPEFVKVSAKTGE
-528 GLDHLTAA
+528 GLDHLTSV

-559 KASLEQAHRSIEE
+559 KAGLEQAHRSLEE
-572 AVHSLERKESGE
+572 AMRSLERKESGE

>member
-1 MTTPECIEFSPME
+1 ME

-34 IVRVSGAHAVDV
+34 IVRISGAHAVDIA
-46 VAHVVRPR
+46 AHVVCPR
-54 NRQSLQQLESH
+54 NKQPLQQLESH

-74 QESPSPPSSPLGS
+74 PADSVGPP
-87 PLPPESPLP
+87 
-96 PGESLPRTRSG
+96 
-107 GQGEGPA
+107 
-114 SLSPRDREKGEG
+114 SLSPRWE
-126 PDQGEGSS
+126 
-134 PLSPRERER
+134 
-143 VRGRA
+143 RA
-148 RVRGKGEGQA
+148 RVRGKDEAQVP
-158 SAIDEALVVIMRKP
+158 AIDEALVVIMRKP
-172 HSYTGEDVVEIQTHG
+172 QSYTGEDVVEIQTHG

-239 RSLEAAQSLLRGSL
+239 RSLQAAQSLLRGSL
-253 STEINTLRERLIR
+253 STEIETLRERLIR

-282 TFIQAAEAQRALT
+282 TFIQAAEVQQALT
-295 DTQRVV
+295 DTQKAVAR
-301 EQLIASYEE
+301 LIASYEE
-310 GRIIREGIKVAII
+310 GRLIREGIKVAII

-346 DRPGT
+346 DQPGT
-351 TRDVIDESL
+351 TRDVIDESM

-372 AGLRPTRDTIEGEGI
+372 AGLRQTQDSIEGEGI

-393 IAEADVLLI
+393 IAEADVLLL
-402 VMDGAEGV
+402 VLDGAEGV
-410 TNEDRAVFHMYG
+410 TDEDRTVFETYG
-422 SQRHVLVMNKMDL
+422 SRRHLLVMNKMDL
-435 PESRWFDGRKL
+435 PESRSFDARSL
-446 FSPLPPESPLHQEES
+446 PLPPESPLPPWERARPELVEE
-461 HGEGSFPLT
+461 
-470 LGEGQGEGLD
+470 
-480 QAQGEGPAS
+480 PALS
-489 LSPQNPLSPRER
+489 LSK
-501 ERVRGRTRVRGKGE
+501 GARVRGKKGGGE
-515 GPGFVKVSAKTGE
+515 GSAFVKVSAKTGE
-528 GLDHLTAA
+528 GLDQLTAV

-572 AVHSLERKESGE
+572 ALRSLERKESGE

>member
-1 MTTPECIEFSPME
+1 ME

-34 IVRVSGAHAVDV
+34 IVRVSGAHAIDV
-46 VAHVVRPR
+46 AAHVVRPR
-54 NRQSLQQLESH
+54 SRQPLQQLESH

-74 QESPSPPSSPLGS
+74 A
-87 PLPPESPLP
+87 ESPLP
-96 PGESLPRTRSG
+96 P
-107 GQGEGPA
+107 
-114 SLSPRDREKGEG
+114 
-126 PDQGEGSS
+126 
-134 PLSPRERER
+134 
-143 VRGRA
+143 
-148 RVRGKGEGQA
+148 GEGQA
-158 SAIDEALVVIMRKP
+158 SAIDEALVVVMRKP
-172 HSYTGEDVVEIQTHG
+172 QSYTGEDVVEIQTHG

-239 RSLEAAQSLLRGSL
+239 RGLQAAQSLLRGSL
-253 STEINTLRERLIR
+253 SKEIDAFRERLIR

-282 TFIQAAEAQRALT
+282 TFIQAAEVQQALT
-295 DTQRVV
+295 DTQVAV
-301 EQLIASYEE
+301 ERLIASYEE
-310 GRIIREGIKVAII
+310 GRLIREGIKVAII

-346 DRPGT
+346 DQPGT

-372 AGLRPTRDTIEGEGI
+372 AGLRQTKDRIEGEGI

-393 IAEADVLLI
+393 IAEADVLLL
-402 VMDGAEGV
+402 VLDGAGGI
-410 TNEDRAVFHMYG
+410 TDEDRAVFETYG
-422 SQRHVLVMNKMDL
+422 SQRHLLVMNKMDL
-435 PESRWFDGRKL
+435 PESQS
-446 FSPLPPESPLHQEES
+446 FSPLPL
-461 HGEGSFPLT
+461 
-470 LGEGQGEGLD
+470 
-480 QAQGEGPAS
+480 AS
-489 LSPQNPLSPRER
+489 PLSPEWER
-501 ERVRGRTRVRGKGE
+501 ARVRGKE
-515 GPGFVKVSAKTGE
+515 ETPAFVKVSAKTGE
-528 GLDHLTAA
+528 GLDHLTSV

-559 KASLEQAHRSIEE
+559 KASLEQAHCSIEE
-572 AVHSLERKESGE
+572 AMCSLERKESGE

>member
-1 MTTPECIEFSPME
+1 ME
-14 NSVDDTICA
+14 HSVDDTICA

-34 IVRVSGAHAVDV
+34 IVRISGAHAVDV
-46 VAHVVRPR
+46 ASHVVRPR
-54 NRQSLQQLESH
+54 NKQPLQQLESH

-74 QESPSPPSSPLGS
+74 PKS
-87 PLPPESPLP
+87 PLP
-96 PGESLPRTRSG
+96 
-107 GQGEGPA
+107 QGEGPT
-114 SLSPRDREKGEG
+114 SLSPRRE
-126 PDQGEGSS
+126 
-134 PLSPRERER
+134 
-143 VRGRA
+143 RA
-148 RVRGKGEGQA
+148 RVRGKTEDPTQDEEKGR
-158 SAIDEALVVIMRKP
+158 AIDEALVVIMRKP
-172 HSYTGEDVVEIQTHG
+172 RSYTGEDVVEIQTHG

-239 RSLEAAQSLLRGSL
+239 RSLQAAQSLLRGSL
-253 STEINTLRERLIR
+253 STEIETLRERLIR

-282 TFIQAAEAQRALT
+282 AFIQAAEVQQALT
-295 DTQRVV
+295 DTRRAV

-310 GRIIREGIKVAII
+310 GRLIREGIKVAII

-346 DRPGT
+346 DQPGT

-372 AGLRPTRDTIEGEGI
+372 AGLRPTQDTIEGEGI

-393 IAEADVLLI
+393 IAEADVLLL
-402 VMDGAEGV
+402 VLDGAEGV
-410 TNEDRAVFHMYG
+410 TDEDHAVFETYG
-422 SQRHVLVMNKMDL
+422 SQRHLLVMNKMDL
-435 PESRWFDGRKL
+435 PESQS
-446 FSPLPPESPLHQEES
+446 FSPLS
-461 HGEGSFPLT
+461 
-470 LGEGQGEGLD
+470 LGEG
-480 QAQGEGPAS
+480 QGEGPAS
-489 LSPQNPLSPRER
+489 LSPWWER
-501 ERVRGRTRVRGKGE
+501 ARVRAKE
-515 GPGFVKVSAKTGE
+515 EAPEFVKVSAKTGE
-528 GLDHLTAA
+528 GLDQLTSL
-536 IQSVCL
+536 IHSICL

-559 KASLEQAHRSIEE
+559 KASLEQAHRSLEE
-572 AVHSLERKESGE
+572 AMRSLERKESGE

>member
-1 MTTPECIEFSPME
+1 ME

-34 IVRVSGAHAVDV
+34 IVRISGAHAVEIA
-46 VAHVVRPR
+46 AHVVRPR
-54 NRQSLQQLESH
+54 NPQPLHQLESH
-65 RLYLSDVLY
+65 CLYLSDVLY
-74 QESPSPPSSPLGS
+74 PTS
-87 PLPPESPLP
+87 PLPQ
-96 PGESLPRTRSG
+96 GE
-107 GQGEGPA
+107 GQGEGP
-114 SLSPRDREKGEG
+114 S
-126 PDQGEGSS
+126 QGEG
-134 PLSPRERER
+134 
-143 VRGRA
+143 
-148 RVRGKGEGQA
+148 QT

-172 HSYTGEDVVEIQTHG
+172 RSYTGEDVVEIQTHG

-202 GARLAQPGEFTK
+202 GARMAQPGEFTK

-239 RSLEAAQSLLRGSL
+239 RSLQAAQSLLRGAL
-253 STEINTLRERLIR
+253 SKEVDALRERLIR
-266 VLAHV
+266 VLAHM

-282 TFIQAAEAQRALT
+282 TFIQAAEVQQALT
-295 DTQRVV
+295 DTQRAV

-310 GRIIREGIKVAII
+310 GRLIREGIKVAII

-346 DRPGT
+346 DQPGT
-351 TRDVIDESL
+351 TRDVIDESM

-372 AGLRPTRDTIEGEGI
+372 AGLRQTQDSIEGKGI

-393 IAEADVLLI
+393 IAEADALLL

-410 TNEDRAVFHMYG
+410 TDEDRAVFETYG
-422 SQRHVLVMNKMDL
+422 SRRHLLVMNKMDL
-435 PESRWFDGRKL
+435 PESKA
-446 FSPLPPESPLHQEES
+446 FSPLPLAE
-461 HGEGSFPLT
+461 
-470 LGEGQGEGLD
+470 
-480 QAQGEGPAS
+480 
-489 LSPQNPLSPRER
+489 
-501 ERVRGRTRVRGKGE
+501 GKGE

-528 GLDHLTAA
+528 GLEDLTTV

-572 AVHSLERKESGE
+572 AMRSLERKESGE

>member
-1 MTTPECIEFSPME
+1 MNKF
-14 NSVDDTICA
+14 DDTICA

-34 IVRVSGAHAVDV
+34 IIRVSGAHAVEV
-46 VAHVVRPR
+46 AAHVVRPR
-54 NRQSLQQLESH
+54 NRQPLQQLESH

-74 QESPSPPSSPLGS
+74 PESPLSL
-87 PLPPESPLP
+87 ESPLP
-96 PGESLPRTRSG
+96 PGE

-114 SLSPRDREKGEG
+114 SLSPWW
-126 PDQGEGSS
+126 
-134 PLSPRERER
+134 ER
-143 VRGRA
+143 G
-148 RVRGKGEGQA
+148 RVRGKSGGPSQAEGQG
-158 SAIDEALVVIMRKP
+158 SAIDEALVVVMRKP
-172 HSYTGEDVVEIQTHG
+172 RSYTGEDVVEIQTHG

-239 RSLEAAQSLLRGSL
+239 RSLQAAQSLLRGSL
-253 STEINTLRERLIR
+253 SKEIDAFRERLIR

-282 TFIQAAEAQRALT
+282 TFIQAAEVQQALT
-295 DTQRVV
+295 DTQRAV
-301 EQLIASYEE
+301 ERLITSYEE

-332 LLNALLKL
+332 LLNTLLKL

-346 DRPGT
+346 DQPGT

-372 AGLRPTRDTIEGEGI
+372 AGLRRTQDKIEGEGI

-393 IAEADVLLI
+393 IAEADVLLL
-402 VMDGAEGV
+402 VVDGSVGV
-410 TNEDRAVFHMYG
+410 TDEDRAVFETYC
-422 SQRHVLVMNKMDL
+422 SRKYLLVMNKMDL
-435 PESRWFDGRKL
+435 PKSRS
-446 FSPLPPESPLHQEES
+446 FSPLP
-461 HGEGSFPLT
+461 
-470 LGEGQGEGLD
+470 LGEGQGEGPS
-480 QAQGEGPAS
+480 QGEG
-489 LSPQNPLSPRER
+489 
-501 ERVRGRTRVRGKGE
+501 E
-515 GPGFVKVSAKTGE
+515 GAGFVKVSAKTGE
-528 GLDHLTAA
+528 GLDHLTEV

-559 KASLEQAHRSIEE
+559 KASLEEAHRSIEE
-572 AVHSLERKESGE
+572 AMRSLERRESGE